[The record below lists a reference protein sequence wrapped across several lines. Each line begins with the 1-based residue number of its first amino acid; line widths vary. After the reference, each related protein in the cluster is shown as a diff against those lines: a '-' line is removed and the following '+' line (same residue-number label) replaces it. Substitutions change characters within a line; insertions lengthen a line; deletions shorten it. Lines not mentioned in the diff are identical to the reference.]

1 MPETLVLDQKDIF
14 ELISKVGKD
23 ALMDHAIDALFE
35 SFAAW
40 HGTQANLTPRAGF
53 MTGESNTGVL
63 EWMPFQDAGTCITI
77 KTVSYAPHNPQV
89 FGFPT
94 ILGTIARYDDET
106 GRLIALSDGVLPTAI
121 RTGASSAVATK
132 LLASQQSSV
141 VGLVGNGAQSVTQIH
156 AMTRVIPVEKVLLFD
171 VDLRTSQTFL
181 ERCPFLQ
188 AAVEVVPI
196 DQLEAE
202 SDVICTATSVK
213 VGQGPV
219 LPGKRLQDHVHVN
232 AVGSDLPGKTELPL
246 SLLRSS
252 AVFPDNL
259 TQALREGECQ
269 QLRQKEVGL
278 DIMALCADPS
288 QAFPHKESR
297 TVFDSTGFAL
307 EDHVI
312 MNVILELAGHYG
324 VGTHVALEHFP
335 ADAKNPY
342 SSSLLDF

>member
-1 MPETLVLDQKDIF
+1 MAETLVVDQKDIF
-14 ELISKVGKD
+14 ELISRVGKD
-23 ALMDHAIDALFE
+23 ALMDHAIDALFKA
-35 SFAAW
+35 FAAW
-40 HGTQANLTPRAGF
+40 HGTQSRLTPRAGF
-53 MTGESNTGVL
+53 MTGEDNTGVL
-63 EWMPFQDAGTCITI
+63 EWMPFQDAGTSVTI
-77 KTVSYAPHNPQV
+77 KTVSYAPHNPQA

-106 GRLIALSDGVLPTAI
+106 GRLVALSDGVLPTAI
-121 RTGASSAVATK
+121 RTGAASAVATR
-132 LLASQQSSV
+132 LLASRHSSV

-171 VDLRTSQTFL
+171 VDPKTSQTFP

-188 AAVEVVPI
+188 AAVEVVSI

-202 SDVICTATSVK
+202 ADVICTATSVE
-213 VGQGPV
+213 VGQGSV
-219 LPGKRLQDHVHVN
+219 LPGKQLRDHVHIN

-259 TQALREGECQ
+259 AQALREGECQ
-269 QLRQKEVGL
+269 RLRQEDVVL
-278 DIMALCADPS
+278 DIMALCDDPS
-288 QAFPHKESR
+288 QAFPYKESR

-312 MNVILELAGHYG
+312 MDVILELAGRYG
-324 VGTHVALEHFP
+324 VGTRVALEHFP

-342 SSSLLDF
+342 SSSLLH